1 MLNVTN
7 NYHLIYKVI
16 YINQLITVLIHV
28 SVNYHLL
35 IHLSLYSSPLLSS
48 LQSGYTLLC
57 EMWSL
62 KESVDIS
69 DKLHLTMISSSSHL
83 PTFSHETS
91 DDKLS
96 TDFHTTAIR
105 NYYLPDR
112 YYTML
117 RYSEAFKSIFMPYII
132 KIYVSAIFNL
142 L

>member
-16 YINQLITVLIHV
+16 YINQLIKVLIHV
-28 SVNYHLL
+28 SVNYYLL
-35 IHLSLYSSPLLSS
+35 IHLSLYSSPSLLSS

-69 DKLHLTMISSSSHL
+69 DKLHLTMISSYNHL

-96 TDFHTTAIR
+96 TDFHTTTIR

-117 RYSEAFKSIFMPYII
+117 RYSEAFKSVFIPYII
-132 KIYVSAIFNL
+132 KIHVFAILN
-142 L
+142 